1 MPVMS
6 PVEPWYQ
13 RRENWHGSFVEVA
26 IDLGPRNDERLL
38 NAFRAAWASS
48 LLDGPL
54 PSPAGD
60 PEAVLD
66 SSFLEQETPDPTY
79 GTVEL
84 PQGDG
89 RLGCEVIAIR
99 DDDSDWL
106 DVAVP
111 TGMLELA
118 YPVEYPLLIETNPWI
133 ADVEACL
140 VSIADGIYR
149 AVPYD
154 LATIGEEVSGLFYAR
169 SADPKRAVTAAA
181 VDRGGGFLI
190 SPGLWERLRPMAAA
204 ETLESGL
211 RWVRP
216 TGRSYWEGS
225 TIHLH

>member
-1 MPVMS
+1 MMLVMA

-13 RRENWHGSFVEVA
+13 KRENWHGSFLEIA

-38 NAFRAAWASS
+38 SGFRAAWASPY
-48 LLDGPL
+48 LHGPL
-54 PSPAGD
+54 PSPYGD
-60 PEAVLD
+60 PAAVLD
-66 SSFLEQETPDPTY
+66 RRFLEQEASHHAY
-79 GTVEL
+79 GTIEL
-84 PQGDG
+84 PHSNR

-118 YPVEYPLLIETNPWI
+118 YPVEYPLFSDTNPWI

-140 VSIADGIYR
+140 VSVADGVYR
-149 AVPYD
+149 AVPFD

-169 SADPKRAVTAAA
+169 SADTKRAVTAEA
-181 VDRGGGFLI
+181 VDRAGGFLI
-190 SPGLWERLRPMAAA
+190 SRALWEHLQPMAAA

-211 RWVRP
+211 RWVLP
-216 TGRSYWEGS
+216 TGKSYWAG
-225 TIHLH
+225 